1 MLSCRMEGG
10 PLDKRLNAIMSKR
23 DPIMKANYSR
33 FSVQY
38 FGDILRDIG
47 VPDDLRSIANDFG
60 VT

>member
-1 MLSCRMEGG
+1 M
-10 PLDKRLNAIMSKR
+10 DKRLNAIMSKR